1 MPRFARTVLI
11 DTGFWY
17 AFYDDRDQFH
27 EQAERKG
34 DHLET
39 STLLLPWPSLYETIN
54 TRFVNRNRIAVR
66 RFESL
71 LRKPQVILLPDEP
84 YREAALEAVLGTVES
99 RGMALVD
106 MVVRLILDDVNVRK
120 HGLLTFNHRD
130 FSDLCRK
137 HRVEML

>member
-1 MPRFARTVLI
+1 MFARTVLI

-34 DHLET
+34 DLLET

>member
-34 DHLET
+34 DLLET